1 MWDTVIHNSQ
11 EFITEHNEECKPSAL
26 GMYVVLRGEM
36 EYYVHKLALPH
47 IVSFLT
53 MLDLILDFG

>member
-1 MWDTVIHNSQ
+1 
-11 EFITEHNEECKPSAL
+11 
-26 GMYVVLRGEM
+26 MYVVLCDEM
-36 EYYVHKLALPH
+36 EYYVHKLAPPH